1 MNTEDSPMKTVTAK
15 IDALIKAN
23 LALHVARSFPGAG
36 AGSNRAQF
44 MARPEADVA
53 RCQAELAATLDA
65 IFYPAT

>member
-1 MNTEDSPMKTVTAK
+1 MNPENSPMKTVTAK
-15 IDALIKAN
+15 IDALMKAN
-23 LALHVARSFPGAG
+23 LALHVARNFPG

-53 RCQAELAATLDA
+53 RCQAELTATLDA